1 MFGDQRFDA
10 YIRKRDVYRNLDVD
24 NRFILNSNRNVQI
37 ITTSAD
43 VLHS

>member
-1 MFGDQRFDA
+1 MFGEQRFDA
-10 YIRKRDVYRNLDVD
+10 YMRKRDVYRNLDVD
-24 NRFILNSNRNVQI
+24 NRFILNRNRNIQM